1 MAVNMSNLE
10 KIVVSID
17 KVAAACCWV
26 GKVIG
31 CAGVFLMTLLITV
44 DVAGRFLFGMP
55 TYVATEFSGYLC
67 VIITFIGLSYV
78 SRIGRQI
85 EVTILLDRFSKTV
98 QQRLRLITTTVSLIF
113 LIYFTYE
120 TAEVALLDFRFGARS
135 LTFVHTPIWLISG
148 CVPLG
153 LSMLTIQ
160 IFSLWLKMVTIKA
173 GVIIEQ
179 ANQTIGEF

>member
-1 MAVNMSNLE
+1 MSSII
-10 KIVVSID
+10 KITALVD
-17 KVAAACCWV
+17 KVAAACGWL

-31 CAGVFLMTLLITV
+31 SAGVFLMTLLITV
-44 DVAGRFLFGMP
+44 DVVGRFLFRIP

-85 EVTILLDRFSKTV
+85 EVTILIDRFSGTV
-98 QQRLRLITTTVSLIF
+98 QHWMRLITTTVSLLF
-113 LIYFTYE
+113 LAYFSFE
-120 TAEVALLDFRFGARS
+120 TAEVTLLDFQLGARS

-148 CVPLG
+148 CIPLG

-160 IFSLWLKMVTIKA
+160 VFAVWMKLVTTRN
-173 GVIIEQ
+173 GVIRQ
-179 ANQTIGEF
+179 ADQTIGEF